1 MIQKRRHKYGAKP
14 VILADGVRVDS
25 KGEARWYAQLELR
38 QRAGEIADLRR
49 QVRIPL
55 VVNGAAVCVF
65 VADAVWVEAGVER
78 VADYKGVD
86 NPVAILKRKLAAA
99 LGVQIELAG
108 PLAARKA
115 KKAAQRGLGL
125 RRARKPKGGEAA
137 R

>member
-1 MIQKRRHKYGAKP
+1 MHFARKPKYGNRKA
-14 VILADGVRVDS
+14 VVDGAAYDS

-38 QRAGEIADLRR
+38 QRAGEISDLRR

-55 VVNGAAVCVF
+55 VVQGQKVCVF

-78 VADYKGVD
+78 VADFKGVD
-86 NPVAILKRKLAAA
+86 NPVAALKRKLAAA